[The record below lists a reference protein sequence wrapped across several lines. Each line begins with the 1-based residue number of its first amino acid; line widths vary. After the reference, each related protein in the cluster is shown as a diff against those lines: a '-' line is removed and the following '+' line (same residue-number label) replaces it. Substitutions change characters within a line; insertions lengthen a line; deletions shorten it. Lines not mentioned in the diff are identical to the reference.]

1 MIDLLEYGFTWFCV
15 AFCLC
20 YGISGL
26 IKDWDEF
33 STKLINTLA
42 ILTTAILSFIF
53 LGYNNEIS
61 DSISTLIIPYAV
73 LIGCIYIGAKIED
86 EIDDDDWK
94 SVFFILAAI
103 FFIAMIVSFIT
114 FIKNNN

>member
-42 ILTTAILSFIF
+42 ILTTAILSYIF
-53 LGYNNEIS
+53 LGHTC
-61 DSISTLIIPYAV
+61 DSFSSIIIPYAV
-73 LIGCIYIGAKIED
+73 LIGCIFVGSLIED

-114 FIKNNN
+114 FIKKNN